1 MRLNDQEITFNVV
14 NVIKFPSN
22 VENYNAIESLDCEEE
37 VLVELFSLEEFLEDE
52 DLKDILEVNTMSDT
66 RKFQHLDLQT
76 KDDRKNK
83 PSVEEP
89 PELELN

>member
-66 RKFQHLDLQT
+66 RKF
-76 KDDRKNK
+76 
-83 PSVEEP
+83 
-89 PELELN
+89 